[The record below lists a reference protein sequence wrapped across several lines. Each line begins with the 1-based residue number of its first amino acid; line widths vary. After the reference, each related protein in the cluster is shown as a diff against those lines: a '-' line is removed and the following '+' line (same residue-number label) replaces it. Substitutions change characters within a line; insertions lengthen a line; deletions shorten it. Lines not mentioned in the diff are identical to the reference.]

1 MMKNF
6 KTLAVILPAMSM
18 CMPFSVMA
26 ANTQKEYVREA
37 SEFSKGILVSE
48 DIVNYEDGT
57 SSVERVYIQNVPS
70 SRATFGTDTF
80 TKTKDWHTGL
90 SGNGA
95 LIISLSV
102 TGTFDWDSTTKK
114 VKVYDVSG
122 EVVDVNGGDISD
134 EKTST
139 SGNNTSKATGTFS
152 CKRTIWS
159 GSTTYK
165 VSISCNYKGTNS

>member
-1 MMKNF
+1 M
-6 KTLAVILPAMSM
+6 
-18 CMPFSVMA
+18 
-26 ANTQKEYVREA
+26 
-37 SEFSKGILVSE
+37 
-48 DIVNYEDGT
+48 
-57 SSVERVYIQNVPS
+57 YIQNVPS